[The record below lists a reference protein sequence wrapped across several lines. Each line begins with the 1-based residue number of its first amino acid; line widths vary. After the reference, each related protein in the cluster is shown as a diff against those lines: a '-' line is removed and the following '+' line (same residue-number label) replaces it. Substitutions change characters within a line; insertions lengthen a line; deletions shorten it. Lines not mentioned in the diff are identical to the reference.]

1 MSVRPRE
8 LPALVR
14 ESPPAVTVLGD
25 VILDRWLRGG
35 VQRVSREA
43 PVPVVEVGE
52 PESCPGGAAN
62 TAVNLA
68 SMGARVELVTV
79 IGDDAEGRELLRLLA
94 EAGVGTAGVIVE
106 PGATTATKTRIVGG
120 DQIIVRVD
128 HLPDSPVPGDRH
140 ERMRASVGDAAGR
153 GDTVVVCD
161 YGTSFFDDPA
171 IGAITAARSGLG
183 RVVLDAHDVARWA
196 GFEADVVTPNARETE
211 RLLGEALGD
220 GGGRAAAVE
229 GAASRI
235 LAASGA
241 ESVVVTLDRDGTVVL
256 GGPVVFGGPAAG
268 TEDAPP
274 AVHRT
279 HAHPAPEQQA
289 SGAGDTFV
297 AALTIALSLGL
308 PLAESAE
315 VAQAAAD
322 VVVARPGTAVCSL
335 ADLDEALG
343 GREATRTLDAD
354 ALRRRLE
361 RERAE
366 GRRIVF
372 TNGCFD
378 VIHRG
383 HTTHLRQAK
392 RLGDVLV
399 VALNDDDSV
408 RRLKGPERPVNSVGD
423 RTAVLEALGCVD
435 YVTVFAEDT
444 PISLLRSLQPD
455 VYAKGGD
462 YTPEMLAETDVV
474 RSYGG
479 EVRILEFIPSHSTTS
494 IVDRIRARALPA

>member
-1 MSVRPRE
+1 MSVRPQE

-14 ESPPAVTVLGD
+14 ERPPAVTVLGD

-68 SMGARVELVTV
+68 SMGAQVELVTV
-79 IGDDAEGRELLRLLA
+79 IGDDDEGRELLRLLA

-128 HLPDSPVPGDRH
+128 HLPDSPVAGDRH

-153 GDTVVVCD
+153 GDTVVLCD
-161 YGTSFFDDPA
+161 YGTSFFDA
-171 IGAITAARSGLG
+171 GAIDALTVARPRLG
-183 RVVLDAHDVARWA
+183 RIVLDAHDLRRWA
-196 GFEADVVTPNARETE
+196 GFHADVVTPNARETE
-211 RLLGEALGD
+211 RLLGGSLGE
-220 GGGRAAAVE
+220 GAGRAAEVE
-229 GAASRI
+229 GAGSRI

-241 ESVVVTLDRDGTVVL
+241 EAVVVTLDRDGTVAL
-256 GGPVVFGGPAAG
+256 GGPSVGRA
-268 TEDAPP
+268 DAPP
-274 AVHRT
+274 PVHRT

-335 ADLDEALG
+335 TDLDEALG
-343 GREATRTLDAD
+343 GRDATRTLDAD

-444 PISLLRSLQPD
+444 PIALLRSLRPD